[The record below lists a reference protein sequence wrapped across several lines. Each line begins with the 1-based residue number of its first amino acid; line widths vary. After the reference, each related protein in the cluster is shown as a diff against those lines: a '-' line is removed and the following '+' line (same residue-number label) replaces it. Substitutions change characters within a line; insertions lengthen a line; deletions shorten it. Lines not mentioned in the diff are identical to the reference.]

1 MLGWNTLLNIFLL
14 NNKCYRWLLVKKPKM
29 YKWNVAYLAGKI
41 PFQKIMTILFTTNF
55 HPL

>member
-14 NNKCYRWLLVKKPKM
+14 NNKCYRWLLVKKLKI
-29 YKWNVAYLAGKI
+29 YKWSVAYLAGKI